1 MNLVQQFQVAQSVP
15 FESAGFASQN
25 VRDAIVEARNTAE
38 GKPRFTLGLSNNG
51 TVGNGAWIGFSEL
64 LSSPR
69 ILFPLPAT
77 IKEFSFVNSNVNLGA
92 FNFEFYKNGQLAGNL
107 IATYVAPAGDRTAGY
122 GFFVFSSPLS
132 FAAGDSIFIKNVR
145 PSGTALS
152 DLALTLYAQS
162 N

>member
-1 MNLVQQFQVAQSVP
+1 MSLVQQYQVAQSVP
-15 FESAGFASQN
+15 FESAGFTSEN
-25 VRDAIVEARNTAE
+25 VRDAIVEAKNTAE
-38 GKPRFTLGLSNNG
+38 GKPRLTLGLSNNG

-69 ILFPLPAT
+69 ILFPIPVT
-77 IKEFSFVNSNVNLGA
+77 VKEFSWVNANVNLGA

-107 IATYVAPAGDRTAGY
+107 IATYTAPAGDRVAGY
-122 GFFVFSSPLS
+122 GFFVFPTALS
-132 FAAGDSIFIKNVR
+132 FAAGESLFVKNVR
-145 PSGTALS
+145 PSGTALA